1 MSYIINKTDG
11 SVLTVVQDA
20 TIDQT
25 TSLTFVGKNYAGYG
39 EYLEEN
45 FVGLLENF
53 ANATQPVNPLQGQL
67 WFNTSNPESKQLTI
81 FDSTRFKGIGSV
93 TIDSPTNYTNTSTG
107 DLFWS
112 QGILYGYD
120 GGANGAG
127 LVQIGPTEGNNFSNW
142 QFGRQSPTTGD
153 NIPVIRGYCGT
164 LPVVA
169 ISNQTFTP
177 SNYNPS
183 QYANLGPGI
192 AANTFTTVA
201 KGISLPGATGIV
213 PLPNPNSSPVPGST
227 IGSGFYFWGTAAE
240 SLSSRASY
248 ITGGVAP
255 ASTNFYIPFVG
266 TSSGSTQ
273 LLADPNF
280 SYIADGT
287 GHGVLNVTATAAYY
301 ADLAER
307 YEADTV
313 YDEGTVLVIGGAKEV
328 TVTSIFADT
337 RVAGI
342 VSKNP
347 AYLMNKD
354 AGTDET
360 HPAIALKGRVPC
372 KVEGYIK
379 KGDLIV
385 TSSTPGYGCAANS
398 VSAGAV
404 IGKALGSQSEGF
416 GIIEVLVV

>member
-1 MSYIINKTDG
+1 MSYILNKTDG

-39 EYLEEN
+39 EYFEEN

-53 ANATQPVNPLQGQL
+53 ANTAQPVNPLKGQL
-67 WFNTSNPESKQLTI
+67 WFNTSPNNKQLSVY
-81 FDSTRFKGIGSV
+81 DGTRFKGIGSV
-93 TIDSPTNYTNTSTG
+93 TIDDPTMYTNTSTG

-164 LPVVA
+164 LPVAV

-177 SNYNPS
+177 SNYNPNLS
-183 QYANLGPGI
+183 ANLGPGI

-201 KGISLPGATGIV
+201 KGISLPGATGVV

-227 IGSGFYFWGTAAE
+227 IGSGFYFWGTSAE

-255 ASTNFYIPFVG
+255 ASTNFYIPFVS

-273 LLADPNF
+273 LLADSNF
-280 SYIADGT
+280 SYTADGS

-307 YEADTV
+307 YEADAV
-313 YDEGTVLVIGGAKEV
+313 YEEGTVLVIGGNKEV
-328 TVTSIFADT
+328 TITTTFADT
-337 RVAGI
+337 RVAGV
-342 VSKNP
+342 VSKKP

-372 KVEGYIK
+372 KVEGYIR

-385 TSSTPGYGCAANS
+385 TSSTPGYGTAANS

-416 GIIEVLVV
+416 GVIEILVV

>member
-1 MSYIINKTDG
+1 MPYILNKTNGDLL
-11 SVLTVVQDA
+11 LTVQDA

-39 EYLEEN
+39 QYFEQN

-53 ANATQPVNPLQGQL
+53 ANTTAPVSPLQGQL
-67 WFNTSNPESKQLTI
+67 WFNKNVSQLKVY
-81 FDSTRFKGIGSV
+81 DGSRFKGIGSV
-93 TIDSPTNYTNTSTG
+93 TIDSPTNYTNTATG

-120 GGANGAG
+120 GGASGSG
-127 LVQIGPTEGNNFSNW
+127 LVQIGPTSGNNFSNW
-142 QFGRQSPTTGD
+142 QFGRESPTTGD
-153 NIPVIRGYCGT
+153 NVPVIRGYCGT
-164 LPVVA
+164 LPVIA
-169 ISNQTFTP
+169 ISNQTFNP
-177 SNYNPS
+177 SNYNPTLS
-183 QYANLGPGI
+183 ANLGPGI

-201 KGISLPGATGIV
+201 KGISLPGASGTV

-416 GIIEVLVV
+416 GVIEVLVV